1 MKKFPIIIVTGLP
14 GSGKTTLSKKL
25 SKKLGLPVI
34 NKDAMKELLFDSL
47 GWKDREWSKK
57 LGMATFGLLYY
68 IMEAQMMAGK
78 PFIVESNFKHEF
90 DSKKFLTLKKKY
102 SFFPIQIVCE
112 TKGEII
118 FRRFKKRHESGNR
131 HPGHR
136 DEIVCEEY
144 KDDLLKGSYKSLQI
158 SGKIIKAD
166 TTNFRSASVDNL
178 AKEILS
184 SIK

>member
-1 MKKFPIIIVTGLP
+1 MKNFLVVIITGLP

-25 SKKLGLPVI
+25 SKKLSLPVI

-90 DSKKFLTLKKKY
+90 DSKKFLALKKKY
-102 SFFPIQIVCE
+102 NFFPIQIICE
-112 TKGEII
+112 TKGEILYN
-118 FRRFKKRHESGNR
+118 RFKKRVESGNR

-136 DEIVCEEY
+136 DEMVCEEI
-144 KDDLLKGSYKSLQI
+144 KDDLLKSDYKPLQI
-158 SGKIIKAD
+158 GGKVIKAD
-166 TTNFRSASVDNL
+166 TTSFGSVDIDNL
-178 AKEILS
+178 VRSLATN
-184 SIK
+184 